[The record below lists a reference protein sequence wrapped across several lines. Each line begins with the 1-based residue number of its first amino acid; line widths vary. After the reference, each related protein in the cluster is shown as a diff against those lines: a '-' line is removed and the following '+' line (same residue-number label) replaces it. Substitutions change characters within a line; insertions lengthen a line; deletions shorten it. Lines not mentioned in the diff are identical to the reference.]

1 VVLADLRAER
11 VVKPRGSALLAL
23 GAGLGV
29 LLAAAGL
36 LASGRGSTRRV
47 PPGVAARVN
56 GAMVRMDDYQR
67 TLNALAG
74 DRREELD
81 EADRRRALDR
91 LIDEELLVQRGLEL
105 DLARVDVR
113 VRRDLTAAVVD
124 AVVGGHEDV
133 EPSAGELEA
142 FYAAHADFFARPGR
156 IHVRQVWCRVDQG
169 EEEAR
174 AAARASEAAVRLR
187 TGEDFARIRDALG
200 DREVAPLPDE
210 PLPAAK
216 LLDYLGPTAV
226 RTALALAAG
235 AVSDPVRSGTGYHVL
250 VTVAREATWL
260 PPLADVEADVRA
272 EYRRQAGER
281 ALRAYLDELRARAEI
296 DVAPALA
303 R

>member
-11 VVKPRGSALLAL
+11 VVRPRGSALLAL
-23 GAGLGV
+23 GVGLGV

-36 LASGRGSTRRV
+36 LASGHGAARHV
-47 PPGVAARVN
+47 PPGAAARVN
-56 GAMVRMDDYQR
+56 GATVRMEDYER
-67 TLNALAG
+67 TLSALAG

-81 EADRRRALDR
+81 AADRHHALDR

-105 DLARVDVR
+105 DLARLDVR

-133 EPSAGELEA
+133 EPSAGELA
-142 FYAAHADFFARPGR
+142 TFYAAHADFFARPGR
-156 IHVRQVWCRVDQG
+156 VHVRQVWCRVDQG
-169 EEEAR
+169 EDDAR
-174 AAARASEAAVRLR
+174 AAARADEATARLR
-187 TGEDFARIRDALG
+187 GGEDFARVRDALG

-226 RTALALAAG
+226 RTALARDAG

-250 VTVAREATWL
+250 VAVARETTWL

-281 ALRAYLDELRARAEI
+281 ALRTYLDELRARAEI